1 MRNPLKRLPSE
12 QVDGFARSLAE
23 AFESRYPLA
32 MHTAVPRKKKAER
45 SLTDA
50 LTDACDRARVF
61 HGEHRLR
68 IYDKARLG
76 NTFRWEL
83 CERGYDAEFADEI
96 VRSMMVESG

>member
-1 MRNPLKRLPSE
+1 MWNPLKRLPTE

-23 AFESRYPLA
+23 AFESRYPPALHGEA
-32 MHTAVPRKKKAER
+32 PRRKKSER
-45 SLTDA
+45 SLSEA
-50 LTDACDRARVF
+50 LTDTCERTRRF

-83 CERGYDAEFADEI
+83 CERGYDGEFADEI
-96 VRSMMVESG
+96 VRSMMVEIG